1 MHANVPVAA
10 PSSHPF
16 PLALTEPADVVRL
29 RTPVVETVLID
40 QIRPDPRNPRQHS
53 KRQIRQLANS
63 IERFGFNVPILID
76 REGHLITG
84 HGRLQACQ
92 SLQWSSIPAIRVEHL
107 APEEIRL
114 YMIADNRLTENAT
127 WNDQLLA
134 ENFVEFH
141 KLDLD
146 LEITGFDLAE
156 IDLRIEALQAPSPE
170 PPAEPPQAIAI
181 SRPGDLWLL
190 GYHRVLCG
198 NALVEADYQTVC
210 GPAIADLVFTD
221 PPYNVP
227 IAGHVSGNGS
237 IQHRDFAM
245 ACGEMS
251 AAQFTAFLTGFFKL
265 TWQFSRDGSIHYVC
279 MDWRHLG
286 ETLAAGAAVG
296 AELKNCCIW
305 DKGAAGMGSLYRSQH
320 ELVLV
325 FKHGSA
331 AHINNVQLG
340 RYGRHRSNVWRYP
353 GVNSFARSTDEGN
366 LLELHPTCK
375 PVALVQDALLDCSH
389 RGGTVLDPFLGS
401 GSTLIAAERA
411 GRRCCGIELDPR
423 YIDVAIRRWQKHTGH
438 DAVHAASGETFQARQ
453 AHIEDDG
460 HA

>member
-1 MHANVPVAA
+1 MQANAPHAA
-10 PSSHPF
+10 P
-16 PLALTEPADVVRL
+16 PLAIEHLALDR
-29 RTPVVETVLID
+29 
-40 QIRPDPRNPRQHS
+40 IRPDPRNPRLHS
-53 KRQIRQLANS
+53 KRQIRQVANS
-63 IERFGFNVPILID
+63 IERFGHLVPALVDGEGRLIA
-76 REGHLITG
+76 GHA
-84 HGRLQACQ
+84 RLQACQ
-92 SLQWSSIPAIRVEHL
+92 LLQRAQMPVIRIEHL
-107 APEEIRL
+107 TPEQTCA
-114 YMIADNRLTENAT
+114 YMIADNRLAENAT

-134 ENFVEFH
+134 EAFQDLLAV
-141 KLDLD
+141 DLD
-146 LEITGFDLAE
+146 FSIETTGFDLAE
-156 IDLRIEALQAPSPE
+156 IDLRIEALQAPTPE
-170 PPAEPPQAIAI
+170 PPVEPPQAIAI

-190 GYHRVLCG
+190 GDHRVLCG

-210 GPAIADLVFTD
+210 GPALSDLVFTD

-237 IQHRDFAM
+237 IRHREFAM

-251 AAQFTAFLTGFFKL
+251 TAQFTAFLTGFFQL

-279 MDWRHLG
+279 MDWRHLA

-389 RGGTVLDPFLGS
+389 RGDTVLDPFLGS

-423 YIDVAIRRWQKHTGH
+423 YVDVAIRRWQKHTGH
-438 DAVHAASGETFQARQ
+438 DAVHAASGETFRARQ

>member
-1 MHANVPVAA
+1 MHANAPHAA
-10 PSSHPF
+10 P
-16 PLALTEPADVVRL
+16 PLAIEHLALDRIL
-29 RTPVVETVLID
+29 
-40 QIRPDPRNPRQHS
+40 PDPRNPRLHS
-53 KRQIRQLANS
+53 KRQIRQVANS
-63 IERFGFNVPILID
+63 IESF
-76 REGHLITG
+76 GHLVPALVDG
-84 HGRLQACQ
+84 EGRLIAGHARLRACQ
-92 SLQWSSIPAIRVEHL
+92 LLQRAQMPVIRIEHL
-107 APEEIRL
+107 TPEQVRA
-114 YMIADNRLTENAT
+114 YMIADNRLAENAT

-134 ENFVEFH
+134 EAFQDLLAV
-141 KLDLD
+141 DLD
-146 LEITGFDLAE
+146 FSIETTGFDLAE
-156 IDLRIEALQAPSPE
+156 IDLRIETLQAPTPE
-170 PPAEPPQAIAI
+170 PPVEPPHAIAI

-190 GYHRVLCG
+190 GDHRVLCG
-198 NALVEADYQTVC
+198 NALVEADYQAVC

-237 IQHRDFAM
+237 IRHRDFAM

-251 AAQFTAFLTGFFKL
+251 TAQFTAFLTSFFQL

-296 AELKNCCIW
+296 AELKNLCVW

-366 LLELHPTCK
+366 LLELHPTVK

-389 RGGTVLDPFLGS
+389 RGDTVLDPFLGA

-423 YIDVAIRRWQKHTGH
+423 YVDVAIRRWQKHTGH
-438 DAVHAASGETFQARQ
+438 DAVHAASGETFRARQ
-453 AHIEDDG
+453 AHIEEDG